1 MKITT
6 ALAVALGVGALAGCQ
21 QAQQNNAAENME
33 MNAETTAPPME
44 MNATENMEMN
54 AGNATE
60 NMGNV
65 TENNT
70 MANNVTNNGY

>member
-6 ALAVALGVGALAGCQ
+6 ALAVALGVGALAACQ
-21 QAQQNNAAENME
+21 QAQQNNAAENTE
-33 MNAETTAPPME
+33 MNAEITAPME

-60 NMGNV
+60 NAGNV
-65 TENNT
+65 GENNT
-70 MANNVTNNGY
+70 VTNNVTNNAY